1 MNLILDKLQRFAIL
15 ASSRNDLVLAVIL
28 VGIIFMMILPL
39 PVSCCCC
46 CWAKSEEP
54 LFRPVADGNCCCC

>member
-1 MNLILDKLQRFAIL
+1 MNPILASLQRFAIL

-39 PVSCCCC
+39 PAEHLWRWSLANRRGV
-46 CWAKSEEP
+46 P
-54 LFRPVADGNCCCC
+54 